1 MKYIGKCV
9 RSDGWATMRSDACI
23 PYTVIGPTDF
33 YSRQELRQ
41 SGKRRKRKKN
51 TEKQILLTN
60 VPSNGF
66 IVKTNTIDNAII

>member
-9 RSDGWATMRSDACI
+9 RGDGWATMRSDACI

-51 TEKQILLTN
+51 LLILLTN